1 MILVC
6 GNSKD
11 AVTNFFCRRLDSF
24 GADYRFLD
32 LNGYPAGYNVVHLR
46 RGHRFAGSISS
57 AAWSLQTEELTGV
70 FVRNLYDPQK
80 RHDERL
86 GESVG
91 AAVDAELSIG
101 LDSIFAGLECP
112 VVNPFSASWSNHSKP
127 YQAMHIQNVG
137 LRSPATLITND
148 LPEARS
154 FIENIENGVIYK
166 SASGKTVGTHSIDL
180 DSLPALLSNRS
191 SPIQLQER
199 VAGVDVRVH
208 VVANQVFP
216 TKVVS
221 DLTDYRYE
229 ETERLRMEIG
239 VLPVEI
245 AAACVRLTQR
255 LGLHLS
261 GIDLREMPDGQFY
274 CFEVNTQ
281 PGFAFYEQK
290 TKQPISQALWQLLS
304 GKLASA

>member
-11 AVTNFFCRRLDSF
+11 PVTNFLCLRLDSF
-24 GADYRFLD
+24 DADYRFLD
-32 LNGYPAGYNVVHLR
+32 LNNYPAGYNVVHLR
-46 RGHRFAGSISS
+46 PGHGFAGSVSS
-57 AAWSLQTEELTGV
+57 AAWSLQMEELSGV
-70 FVRNLYDPQK
+70 FVRNLYDSHK
-80 RHDERL
+80 RHDERH

-91 AAVDAELSIG
+91 AALDAELSIG
-101 LDSIFAGLECP
+101 LDSIFAGLACP

-127 YQAMHIQNVG
+127 YQAMHIQSVG
-137 LRSPATLITND
+137 LRSPATLIAND
-148 LPEARS
+148 LQDARR
-154 FIENIENGVIYK
+154 FIEKMENGVIYK
-166 SASGKTVGTHSIDL
+166 SASGKTVGTHPTDI
-180 DSLPALLSNRS
+180 DSLPALLSKRS

-199 VAGVDVRVH
+199 VAGVDIRVH
-208 VVANQVFP
+208 VVGNQVFP

-239 VLPVEI
+239 VLPAEI

-261 GIDLREMPDGQFY
+261 GIDLRETPDGQFY

-281 PGFAFYEQK
+281 PGFAFYEQR
-290 TKQPISQALWQLLS
+290 TGQPISRALWQLLS
-304 GKLASA
+304 GKLAGA

>member
-24 GADYRFLD
+24 EADYRLLD
-32 LNGYPAGYNVVHLR
+32 LNDYPAGYNVVYLR

-57 AAWSLQTEELTGV
+57 GVWSLQMEEVTGV
-70 FVRNLYDPQK
+70 FVRNLYDRKK
-80 RHDERL
+80 RHDKKH

-91 AAVDAELSIG
+91 AALDAELSIG
-101 LDSIFAGLECP
+101 LDSIFADLECP

-127 YQAMHIQNVG
+127 YQATHIQNVG
-137 LRSPATLITND
+137 LKSPATLITND
-148 LPEARS
+148 LQEARS
-154 FIENIENGVIYK
+154 FIEKIENGVVYK
-166 SASGKTVGTHSIDL
+166 SASGKTVGTHPIDL
-180 DSLPALLSNRS
+180 DSLPDLLSTRS

-199 VAGVDVRVH
+199 VVGADTRVH

-239 VLPVEI
+239 VLPAEI
-245 AAACVRLTQR
+245 AAACVRLAQR

-261 GIDLREMPDGQFY
+261 GIDLRETPDGQFY